1 MVYHFEAQ
9 KFLHVCIP
17 QRARREGGERERG
30 GRVQS
35 KRTGDRKEKKG
46 KREEVQREDPG
57 HKVEHQK
64 Q

>member
-1 MVYHFEAQ
+1 MSAYHS
-9 KFLHVCIP
+9 V
-17 QRARREGGERERG
+17 RGEREGRG

>member
-1 MVYHFEAQ
+1 MSAYHSVQ
-9 KFLHVCIP
+9 
-17 QRARREGGERERG
+17 GEREGRGGRG

>member
-1 MVYHFEAQ
+1 MSAYHSVQ
-9 KFLHVCIP
+9 GG
-17 QRARREGGERERG
+17 REGGREGGGRG

-35 KRTGDRKEKKG
+35 KRTGDREEKKG

-57 HKVEHQK
+57 HEVEHQK